1 MSNPTIE
8 ARKARL
14 VGIPRLK
21 DPEGF
26 PQTIPEVLARTAN
39 DFSDKGIQMGDRS
52 GRHFERWNYEALLEN
67 ARRYCRSWRSVGV
80 EKGDRILI
88 CQNTSWD
95 FIGAWLGAILIGAHP
110 AAIAPAVG
118 GLKGS
123 NHFADRLE
131 TFRSVIGASK
141 LLISERMA
149 QDLKEERPDSL
160 GAIATTIEDLKK
172 ETGGDSRMVEV
183 APDDLAFLQF
193 TSGSTG
199 MPRAVMITHRMA
211 THNAFSINEGI
222 SGGRRPTIDDWD
234 GLHSSWLPMH
244 HDMGLIGC
252 LLFAISCGIELS
264 LMNPATFLSRPL
276 RYLETAHGKRTLFSG
291 PNFGYQFCVDR
302 LTRDDVSGLDLSGV
316 RAAMT
321 GSEMIRPETMQAF
334 CELVSETGF
343 SPDRIMPCYGMA
355 EATLA
360 VTFDQ
365 KGEGVRTRSVPGS
378 SSMVVENQEVVCVG
392 APVPDLEVV
401 IADSSGRILN
411 EDQVGEIQV
420 RGPSVFSGYYKN
432 EEASGESL
440 RDDWLRTGDLG
451 FVFDG
456 ELYIAGRSKEILVI
470 RGDNVMPH
478 EIEWLAEEAR
488 GESKSADRVAAF
500 AVAKEN
506 VGEEIA
512 LVVETHLTEPLELKR
527 LDHAVRSRIGRGMS
541 LPIADLV
548 FVRRGRIP
556 RTSSGKIQR
565 GKIKQQYLAGE
576 VERLDLED

>member
-1 MSNPTIE
+1 MSDQAIE

-14 VGIPRLK
+14 VGIPRVV
-21 DPEGF
+21 DPTGF
-26 PQTIPEVLARTAN
+26 PESIYEVLLRTAT

-52 GRHFERWNYEALLEN
+52 GRHFERSTYQELLEH
-67 ARRYCRSWRSVGV
+67 ARRYSGYWRCAGI

-118 GLKGS
+118 GIKGS

-149 QDLKEERPDSL
+149 QDLKDEKSTTL
-160 GAIATTIEDLKK
+160 GAIAITIDELKRNS
-172 ETGGDSRMVEV
+172 GGDSHPIDA

-199 MPRAVMITHRMA
+199 MPRAVMISHRMA

-222 SGGRRPTIDDWD
+222 SAGKAPTIGDWS
-234 GLHSSWLPMH
+234 GVHSSWLPMH

-252 LLFAISCGIELS
+252 LLFAISCGVELS
-264 LMNPATFLSRPL
+264 LMNPATFLARPM
-276 RYLETAHGKRTLFSG
+276 RYLETAHGKRALFSG

-302 LTRDDVSGLDLSGV
+302 LAPKDVSGLDLSGV

-334 CELVSETGF
+334 CELVSKTGF
-343 SPDRIMPCYGMA
+343 TPDRIMPCYGMA

-365 KGEGVRTRSVPGS
+365 KGEGVRTRWVPGTS
-378 SSMVVENQEVVCVG
+378 ESMFESQEVVCVG
-392 APVPDLEVV
+392 SPVPDMEVV
-401 IADSSGRILN
+401 IADSSGRILD
-411 EDQVGEIQV
+411 EQQVGEIQV

-432 EEASGESL
+432 DEASKESL
-440 RDDWLRTGDLG
+440 RENWLKTGDLG
-451 FVFDG
+451 FVCDG

-500 AVAKEN
+500 SVAKEN

-512 LVVETHLTEPLELKR
+512 LVVETHLTDPVELKR

-565 GKIKQQYLAGE
+565 GKIKRQYLEGE
-576 VERLDLED
+576 VERLDLK

>member
-1 MSNPTIE
+1 MSDQAIE

-14 VGIPRLK
+14 VGIPRVV
-21 DPEGF
+21 DQTGF
-26 PQTIPEVLARTAN
+26 PESIHEVLLRTAT

-52 GRHFERWNYEALLEN
+52 GRHFERSTYQELLEH
-67 ARRYCRSWRSVGV
+67 ARRYSGCWRCAGL

-118 GLKGS
+118 GLRGS

-149 QDLKEERPDSL
+149 QDLRDEKSTTL
-160 GAIATTIEDLKK
+160 GAIAVTIDELKRNS
-172 ETGGDSRMVEV
+172 GGDSHPIDA

-199 MPRAVMITHRMA
+199 MPRSVMISHRMA

-222 SGGRRPTIDDWD
+222 SAGRAPTIGDW
-234 GLHSSWLPMH
+234 GGVHSSWLPMH

-252 LLFAISCGIELS
+252 LLFAISCGVELS
-264 LMNPATFLSRPL
+264 LMNPATFLARPL
-276 RYLETAHGKRTLFSG
+276 RYLETAHGKRALFSG

-302 LTRDDVSGLDLSGV
+302 LTPADVSGLDLSGV
-316 RAAMT
+316 PAAMT

-334 CELVSETGF
+334 CELVSKTGF
-343 SPDRIMPCYGMA
+343 TPDRIMPCYGMA

-365 KGEGVRTRSVPGS
+365 KGEGVRTRSVPGTS
-378 SSMVVENQEVVCVG
+378 ESMFESQEVVCVG
-392 APVPDLEVV
+392 SPVPDMEVV
-401 IADSSGRILN
+401 IADSSGRTLE
-411 EDQVGEIQV
+411 EDQIGEIQV

-432 EEASGESL
+432 NEASKESL
-440 RDDWLRTGDLG
+440 REDWLKTGDLG
-451 FVFDG
+451 FVYDG

-488 GESKSADRVAAF
+488 GESRSADRVAAF
-500 AVAKEN
+500 SVAKEN

-512 LVVETHLTEPLELKR
+512 LVVETHLTDPVDLKR

-565 GKIKQQYLAGE
+565 GKIKRQYLEGE
-576 VERLDLED
+576 VERLDLK

>member
-1 MSNPTIE
+1 MSDQTIE
-8 ARKARL
+8 AKKARL
-14 VGIPRLK
+14 VGIPRVL
-21 DPEGF
+21 DPTRF
-26 PQTIPEVLARTAN
+26 PETIYEVLLRTAA
-39 DFSDKGIQMGDRS
+39 DFPDKGIQMGDRS
-52 GRHFERWNYEALLEN
+52 GRRFERSTYLELLEH
-67 ARRYCRSWRSVGV
+67 ARRYCARWRSIGV

-95 FIGAWLGAILIGAHP
+95 FIGAWLGAILIGAYP

-131 TFRSVIGASK
+131 TFRTVIGASK
-141 LLISERMA
+141 LLISERMV
-149 QDLKEERPDSL
+149 QDLRDEKSTTL
-160 GAIATTIEDLKK
+160 GAIAVTMEELKK
-172 ETGGDSRMVEV
+172 ESGGDASPDN
-183 APDDLAFLQF
+183 ADPDDLAFLQF

-199 MPRAVMITHRMA
+199 MPRAVMISHRMA

-222 SGGRRPTIDDWD
+222 SAGSSPTISDW
-234 GLHSSWLPMH
+234 GGVHSSWLPMH

-252 LLFAISCGIELS
+252 LLFAIGCGVELS
-264 LMNPATFLSRPL
+264 LMSPATFLARPL
-276 RYLETAHGKRTLFSG
+276 RYLETAHGKRALFSG

-302 LTRDDVSGLDLSGV
+302 LVPEDLSGLDLSGV

-321 GSEMIRPETMQAF
+321 GSEMIRPETMHSF
-334 CELVSETGF
+334 CKLVSNTGF
-343 SPDRIMPCYGMA
+343 TPDRIMPCYGMA

-365 KGEGVRTRSVPGS
+365 KGEGIRTRNVPGTS
-378 SSMVVENQEVVCVG
+378 SSMIECKEVVCVG
-392 APVPDLEVV
+392 SPVPDLEVI
-401 IADSSGRILN
+401 IADSSGKILE

-420 RGPSVFSGYYKN
+420 RGPSIFGGYYQN
-432 EEASGESL
+432 EEASRESL
-440 RDDWLRTGDLG
+440 RDEWLKTGDLG
-451 FVFDG
+451 FVFNG

-500 AVAKEN
+500 SVSKEN

-512 LVVETHLTEPLELKR
+512 LVVETHLTDPVALKR

-565 GKIKQQYLAGE
+565 GKMKHQYLGGE
-576 VERLDLED
+576 VERLDLE

>member
-1 MSNPTIE
+1 MKGVDGLPATIAE
-8 ARKARL
+8 L
-14 VGIPRLK
+14 L
-21 DPEGF
+21 
-26 PQTIPEVLARTAN
+26 QRTAA
-39 DFSDKGIQMGDRS
+39 DYPDKGIQMGDRS
-52 GRHFERWNYEALLEN
+52 GRRFDRFSYRDLREHATLFSSRWRTA
-67 ARRYCRSWRSVGV
+67 GV
-80 EKGDRILI
+80 ERGDRILI

-123 NHFADRLE
+123 SHFADRLE

-149 QDLKEERPDSL
+149 QDLREEQPEAL
-160 GAIATTIEDLKK
+160 GSIAITIEDLAKL
-172 ETGGDSRMVEV
+172 TGGEAKAVE
-183 APDDLAFLQF
+183 ASPEDLAFLQF

-222 SGGRRPTIDDWD
+222 SRGVTPSIDEWGGV
-234 GLHSSWLPMH
+234 HSSWLPMH

-252 LLFAISCGIELS
+252 LLFAISCGVELS
-264 LMNPATFLSRPL
+264 LMNPSTFLARPL
-276 RYLETAHGKRTLFSG
+276 RYLETIHGRKGLFSG

-302 LTRDDVSGLDLSGV
+302 LTREDVAGLDLSGV

-334 CELVSETGF
+334 CDLVSETGF
-343 SPDRIMPCYGMA
+343 TPDKIMPCYGMA

-365 KGEGVRTRSVPGS
+365 KGEGVRTRSVPES
-378 SSMVVENQEVVCVG
+378 SSMLVESQEVVCVG

-401 IADSSGRILN
+401 IADSSGRVLN
-411 EDQVGEIQV
+411 ENELGEIQV

-432 EEASGESL
+432 KKASAQSMREE
-440 RDDWLRTGDLG
+440 WLRTGDLG
-451 FVFDG
+451 FVYEG

-500 AVAKEN
+500 SVSREN

-512 LVVETHLTEPLELKR
+512 LVVETHLTDSTELKR

-565 GKIKQQYLAGE
+565 GKMKEQYLAGD
-576 VERLDLED
+576 VDRLDLE

>member
-1 MSNPTIE
+1 MSDQAIE
-8 ARKARL
+8 ARRARL
-14 VGIPRLK
+14 LGVPRIK
-21 DPEGF
+21 DPTGF
-26 PQTIPEVLARTAN
+26 PESIYEALLRTASGSSN
-39 DFSDKGIQMGDRS
+39 KGIQMGDRS
-52 GRHFERWNYEALLEN
+52 GRRFERRTYQELDDH
-67 ARRYCRSWRSVGV
+67 ARAYCARWRSAGV

-95 FIGAWLGAILIGAHP
+95 FIGAWLGAIFIGAHP
-110 AAIAPAVG
+110 VAIAPAVG

-131 TFRSVIGASK
+131 TFREVIGASK

-149 QDLKEERPDSL
+149 HDLKAERADTL
-160 GAIATTIEDLKK
+160 GVLAITFEDLKK
-172 ETGGDSRMVEV
+172 KSGGDSNPVSV
-183 APDDLAFLQF
+183 DPDDLAFLQF

-199 MPRAVMITHRMA
+199 LPRAVMITHRMA

-222 SGGRRPTIDDWD
+222 SAGNLPTIDDWR
-234 GLHSSWLPMH
+234 GVNSSWLPMH

-252 LLFAISCGIELS
+252 LLFSISCEIELS
-264 LMNPATFLSRPL
+264 LMNPATFLARPI
-276 RYLETAHGKRTLFSG
+276 RYLETAHGKRALLSG

-302 LTRDDVSGLDLSGV
+302 LSSDEVSGLDLSGV
-316 RAAMT
+316 RAALS

-343 SPDRIMPCYGMA
+343 TPDRIIPCYGMA

-365 KGEGVRTRSVPGS
+365 KGEGIRTRSVPGS
-378 SSMVVENQEVVCVG
+378 SSSMVESQEVVCVG
-392 APVPDLEVV
+392 TPVPDLEVV
-401 IADSSGRILN
+401 VADSSGRILYEN
-411 EDQVGEIQV
+411 QVGEIQV

-432 EEASGESL
+432 EQASRESL
-440 RDDWLRTGDLG
+440 KDEWLKTGDLG
-451 FVFDG
+451 FVYDG

-500 AVAKEN
+500 SVAREN

-512 LVVETHLTEPLELKR
+512 LVIETHLTDPVDLKR

-565 GKIKQQYLAGE
+565 GKMKSQYLAGE
-576 VERLDLED
+576 VETLGLR